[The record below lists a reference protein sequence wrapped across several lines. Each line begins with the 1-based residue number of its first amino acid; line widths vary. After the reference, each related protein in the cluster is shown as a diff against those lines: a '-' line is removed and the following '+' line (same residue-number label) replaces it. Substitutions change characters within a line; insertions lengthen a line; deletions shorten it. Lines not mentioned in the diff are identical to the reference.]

1 MIGQTISHYRITEK
15 LGEGGMGVVYAA
27 EDTRLHRRVAI
38 KFLASSSNVH
48 HRSRFLREAR
58 AVSALSHPNIAAVY
72 DYGET
77 NDGQP
82 YIVMELVSGQT
93 LSELIAE
100 SALTLSR
107 AVEIVEE
114 VTEALA
120 EAHRLGIVHR
130 DIKPSNVILD
140 GRGAAKVLDFG
151 LAKQLNEGTDK
162 GLTDPEALTLFAAT
176 RTQSGLVVGTPLYLS
191 PEQAIG
197 ADVDARSDVF
207 ALGSLLYEC
216 VAGRPAFSGS
226 SVIEI
231 GAQVIHV
238 NPSPPSSF
246 NPRVPKQ
253 LDRIALKALAK
264 KPEARYQSAI
274 EMLNEL
280 RAARATLDD
289 YAQQQRTP
297 RLANLSGAGL
307 RTSAL
312 MTLSEHL
319 RRPRL
324 SLASFMI
331 ALIVAAA
338 CLWGAVRL
346 WRPSAHIPTAE
357 AQRWYD
363 AGTDAMREGSYYQA
377 SKALEQAVKSDDEFA
392 LAHAGLAEAWSELD
406 YSERAKDELL
416 RVGAL
421 VPDRSVLSQVD
432 ARYLDAITSTVT
444 RDYTRAVNSYR
455 EIARLVPDKPQ
466 VYVDLGRAY
475 EKNEEIKKSID
486 SYVQATNRDPQYATA
501 YLRVG
506 YLYGRQQDLAS
517 ATAAFDKAATLYQ
530 GFGNI
535 EGQTEV
541 HYQRGFLFNNL
552 SKAADSRTELER
564 ALEMART
571 TGNLYQQAK
580 TLLKLADVA
589 IEAGDVA
596 QAEAFARQGIELAQA
611 NGIDY
616 LTERGLIDLGNVF
629 MASSDY
635 NQADQLFKQSLE
647 LAQRHKGMR
656 NMARARLSLGSLRT
670 SQGNA
675 DEAVGYIEQ
684 ALPFYQQGGYRKETS
699 TALTLLAR
707 ANKKKGNYDAALKV
721 YQQQLEA
728 AGQVSDQS
736 QIALTHQEIGLLLV
750 RQEYYTEAIPHFDE
764 CYALYKSLGVQQS
777 VENSLMNRANALWQ
791 LGRYEEARASFDQAS
806 AIVKEHVA
814 SDNRQAASIY
824 LFEAGMA
831 LSQRRF
837 PEAQAKSRQVL
848 ELAGE
853 KYKEI
858 ATRAK
863 YTSGLAQAFSG
874 ARQKGKALCEEAVN
888 AAQQDQR
895 EIDPWLLSQALLA
908 FAEASLEDGDAT
920 AAETNALRAQEIFA
934 RLNSL
939 DSGWRALLIAG
950 RASLRAGNRE
960 AAQERFTNASNLLSQ
975 LQQRIG
981 AEAFNTY
988 LARPDITLY
997 RKQLGET
1004 RAEDQ

>member
-1 MIGQTISHYRITEK
+1 
-15 LGEGGMGVVYAA
+15 MGVVYAA
-27 EDTRLHRRVAI
+27 EDARLHRRVAV

-48 HRSRFLREAR
+48 NRSRFLREAR
-58 AVSALSHPNIAAVY
+58 AVSALSHPHIAAIY

-77 NDGQP
+77 SDGQP

-151 LAKQLNEGTDK
+151 LAKQLNEGADK
-162 GLTDPEALTLFAAT
+162 GLTDPEAMTLFAAT
-176 RTQSGLVVGTPLYLS
+176 RTQSGVVVGTPLYLS

-197 ADVDARSDVF
+197 AEVDARSDVF

-226 SVIEI
+226 SIIEI
-231 GAQVIHV
+231 GAQIIHV
-238 NPSPPSSF
+238 NPPPPSSF
-246 NPRVPKQ
+246 NSRVPKQ

-264 KPEARYQSAI
+264 KPEARYQSAV
-274 EMLNEL
+274 EMLADL
-280 RAARATLDD
+280 RAARASLDGH
-289 YAQQQRTP
+289 ALHRTP
-297 RLANLSGAGL
+297 RLADLSGVGF

-312 MTLSEHL
+312 MTLSENL

-324 SLASFMI
+324 SLASFMV
-331 ALIVAAA
+331 ALVVAAA
-338 CLWGAVRL
+338 CLWGAVHL
-346 WRPSAHIPTAE
+346 WRPSAHKANAE

-363 AGTDAMREGSYYQA
+363 AGTDALREGAYYQA
-377 SKALEQAVKSDDEFA
+377 SKALEQAVKADDEFA

-416 RVGAL
+416 RVAQL

-432 ARYLDAITSTVT
+432 ARYLDAVSSTVT
-444 RDYTRAVNSYR
+444 RDYIRAVNSYR
-455 EIARLVPDKPQ
+455 EIARLLPDKPQ
-466 VYVDLGRAY
+466 AYVDLGRAY
-475 EKNEEIKKSID
+475 EKSEDVKKAID
-486 SYVQATNRDPQYATA
+486 SYVEATNRNPQYATA

-517 ATAAFDKAATLYQ
+517 AAAAFDKAATLYQ
-530 GFGNI
+530 AFGNI

-541 HYQRGFLFNNL
+541 YYQRGFLFINL
-552 SKAADSRTELER
+552 SKAADARRELER

-571 TGNLYQQAK
+571 TGNSYQQAK
-580 TLLKLADVA
+580 VLLKLSDVA
-589 IEAGDVA
+589 LNAGDAA
-596 QAEAFARQGIELAQA
+596 QAQVFSHQGIELAQA
-611 NGIDY
+611 NGIDN
-616 LTERGLIDLGNVF
+616 LTERGLVDLGNIF
-629 MASSDY
+629 FIDSDFD
-635 NQADQLFKQSLE
+635 QAEKYFQQSFE
-647 LAQRHKGMR
+647 LAQQHKGTR
-656 NMARARLSLGSLRT
+656 NMARALLSLGSLSF

-675 DEAVGYIEQ
+675 DEAVRYIEQ
-684 ALPFYQQGGYRKETS
+684 ALPFYQQGGYHKETA

-707 ANKKKGNYDAALKV
+707 ANARKGNYDAALKV
-721 YQQQLEA
+721 YQQQLA
-728 AGQVSDQS
+728 AAEQVGDQS
-736 QIALTHQEIGLLLV
+736 QIALAHQELGLLLV
-750 RQEYYTEAIPHFDE
+750 RQEHYTEAIPHFDE

-777 VENSLMNRANALWQ
+777 TENSVMNRADALWQ
-791 LGRYEEARASFDQAS
+791 LGRYEEAHAALDQAS
-806 AIVKEHVA
+806 AIVNQHSA
-814 SDNRQAASIY
+814 SDKWQAASI
-824 LFEAGMA
+824 LSLEASIA

-837 PEAQAKSRQVL
+837 PEAQAKSRQAL

-853 KYKEI
+853 KYKEF
-858 ATRAK
+858 TTQAK
-863 YTSGLAQAFSG
+863 YTAGLAQAFSG
-874 ARQKGKALCEEAVN
+874 DRRKGKSLCEEAVN
-888 AAQQDQR
+888 MAQQDSR
-895 EIDPWLLSQALLA
+895 EIDPWLLSHALLA
-908 FAEASLEDGDAT
+908 FAEVSLEDGDAA

-939 DSGWRALLIAG
+939 DYGWRALLIAG

-960 AAQERFTNASNLLSQ
+960 AATERFTNASNLLSQ
-975 LQQRIG
+975 FQQRIG
-981 AEAFNTY
+981 AEAFNSY

-997 RKQLGET
+997 RKQLGEPL
-1004 RAEDQ
+1004 AEDR

>member
-1 MIGQTISHYRITEK
+1 MIGQTVSHYKIIEK

-27 EDTRLHRRVAI
+27 EDARLHRRVAV

-58 AVSALSHPNIAAVY
+58 AVSALSHPHIAAIY

-77 NDGQP
+77 SDGQP
-82 YIVMELVSGQT
+82 FIVMELVSGQT

-100 SALTLSR
+100 SALTLPR

-151 LAKQLNEGTDK
+151 LAKQISEGADK
-162 GLTDPEALTLFAAT
+162 GLTDPEAMTLFAAT
-176 RTQSGLVVGTPLYLS
+176 RTQSGVVVGTPLYLS

-197 ADVDARSDVF
+197 AEVDARSDVF

-226 SVIEI
+226 SIIEI

-238 NPSPPSSF
+238 NPPPPSSF
-246 NPRVPKQ
+246 NSRVPKQ

-264 KPEARYQSAI
+264 KPEARYQSAV
-274 EMLNEL
+274 EMLADL
-280 RAARATLDD
+280 RAARASLDGH
-289 YAQQQRTP
+289 ALHRTP
-297 RLANLSGAGL
+297 RLADLSGVGF

-312 MTLSEHL
+312 MTLSENL

-324 SLASFMI
+324 SLASFMV
-331 ALIVAAA
+331 ALVVAAA
-338 CLWGAVRL
+338 CLWGAVHL
-346 WRPSAHIPTAE
+346 WRPSAHKANAE

-363 AGTDAMREGSYYQA
+363 AGTDALREGAYYQA
-377 SKALEQAVKSDDEFA
+377 SKALEQAVKADDEVA

-416 RVGAL
+416 RVTQL

-432 ARYLDAITSTVT
+432 ARYLDAVSSTVT

-455 EIARLVPDKPQ
+455 EIARLMADKPQ
-466 VYVDLGRAY
+466 AYVDLGRAY
-475 EKNEEIKKSID
+475 EKNEDVKKAID
-486 SYVQATNRDPQYATA
+486 SYVEATNRNPQYATA

-530 GFGNI
+530 AFGNI

-552 SKAADSRTELER
+552 GKAADSRRELER

-580 TLLKLADVA
+580 TLLKLSDVA
-589 IEAGDVA
+589 LDAGDAA
-596 QAEAFARQGIELAQA
+596 QAQTFSHQGIELAQA
-611 NGIDY
+611 NGIDN
-616 LTERGLIDLGNVF
+616 LTERGLIDLGNIF
-629 MASSDY
+629 FIDSDFD
-635 NQADQLFKQSLE
+635 QAERYFQQSLE
-647 LAQRHKGMR
+647 MAQRHKGMR
-656 NMARARLSLGSLRT
+656 NMARALLSLGSLSL
-670 SQGNA
+670 SQRNA
-675 DEAVGYIEQ
+675 DEAVRYIEQ
-684 ALPFYQQGGYRKETS
+684 ALPFYQQGGYHKETA

-707 ANKKKGNYDAALKV
+707 ANTRKGNYDAALKV
-721 YQQQLEA
+721 YQQQFEV
-728 AGQVSDQS
+728 AGQVGDQS
-736 QIALTHQEIGLLLV
+736 QIALAHQEIGLLLV
-750 RQEYYTEAIPHFDE
+750 RQEHYTEAIPHFDE
-764 CYALYKSLGVQQS
+764 SYAIYKSLGVQQS
-777 VENSLMNRANALWQ
+777 VENSAANRADALWQ
-791 LGRYEEARASFDQAS
+791 LGRYEEAQASLAQAS
-806 AIVKEHVA
+806 AIVNQHSA
-814 SDNRQAASIY
+814 SDKRQAASI
-824 LFEAGMA
+824 LLLEASIA
-831 LSQRRF
+831 FSQRRF
-837 PEAQAKSRQVL
+837 PEAQAKSRQAIG
-848 ELAGE
+848 LAGE

-858 ATRAK
+858 ATQAR
-863 YTSGLAQAFSG
+863 YTQGLAQAFSG
-874 ARQKGKALCEEAVN
+874 DHNKGLALCEEAVN
-888 AAQQDQR
+888 MAQQNER
-895 EIDPWLLSQALLA
+895 GIDPWLLSHALLA
-908 FAEASLEDGDAT
+908 FAEALLEEGDAA
-920 AAETNALRAQEIFA
+920 AAETNALRAQEIFVG
-934 RLNSL
+934 LEGL
-939 DSGWRALLIAG
+939 DSEWRALLIAG
-950 RASLRAGNRE
+950 RASLRAGNAE
-960 AAQERFTNASNLLSQ
+960 ASHQHFTHASNLLSQ

-981 AEAFNTY
+981 TEAFSTY

-997 RKQLGET
+997 RKQLGEALAVD
-1004 RAEDQ
+1004 R

>member
-1 MIGQTISHYRITEK
+1 MIGQTVSHYRIIEK

-27 EDTRLHRRVAI
+27 EDARLHRRVAV
-38 KFLASSSNVH
+38 KFLASSSNIH

-58 AVSALSHPNIAAVY
+58 AISALSHPHIAAIY

-77 NDGQP
+77 SDGQP

-114 VTEALA
+114 VAEALA

-151 LAKQLNEGTDK
+151 LAKQLNEGADK
-162 GLTDPEALTLFAAT
+162 GLTDTEALTLFAAT
-176 RTQSGLVVGTPLYLS
+176 RTQSGIVVGTPLYLS

-264 KPEARYQSAI
+264 KPEARYQSAV
-274 EMLNEL
+274 EMLTDL
-280 RAARATLDD
+280 RAARTSLDD
-289 YAQQQRTP
+289 HAHYRTP
-297 RLANLSGAGL
+297 RLAGLSGAGL

-312 MTLSEHL
+312 MTLSENL

-331 ALIVAAA
+331 ALVVAAA
-338 CLWGAVRL
+338 CLWGAVHL
-346 WRPSAHIPTAE
+346 WRPSAHKANAE

-363 AGTDAMREGSYYQA
+363 AGTDALREGSYYQA
-377 SKALEQAVKSDDEFA
+377 SKALEQAVKADDEFA

-416 RVGAL
+416 RVAEL
-421 VPDRSVLSQVD
+421 VPDRSVLPQVD
-432 ARYLDAITSTVT
+432 ARYLDAISSNVT

-466 VYVDLGRAY
+466 AYVDLGRAY
-475 EKNEEIKKSID
+475 EKNEDVKKAID
-486 SYVQATNRDPQYATA
+486 SYVEATNRNPQYATA

-530 GFGNI
+530 AFGNI

-552 SKAADSRTELER
+552 SKAADSRAELER

-629 MASSDY
+629 LASSDY

-675 DEAVGYIEQ
+675 DEAVRYIEQ

-750 RQEYYTEAIPHFDE
+750 RQEHYTEAIPHFDE

-777 VENSLMNRANALWQ
+777 VENSLTNRADALWQ
-791 LGRYEEARASFDQAS
+791 LGRYEEARASLDQAS
-806 AIVKEHVA
+806 ALIKQHAA
-814 SDNRQAASIY
+814 SDNRQAAANFLTEASI
-824 LFEAGMA
+824 A

-837 PEAQAKSRQVL
+837 PEAQAKSRQAL

-858 ATRAK
+858 ATQAK
-863 YTSGLAQAFSG
+863 YTWGLAQAFSG
-874 ARQKGKALCEEAVN
+874 DQHKGKALCEEAVD
-888 AAQQDQR
+888 AGQQDQR
-895 EIDPWLLSQALLA
+895 AIDPWLLSHALLA

-920 AAETNALRAQEIFA
+920 AAETNALQAQEILA
-934 RLNSL
+934 RLNGL
-939 DSGWRALLIAG
+939 DYRWRALLIAG
-950 RASLRAGNRE
+950 RASLRAGKRE
-960 AAQERFTNASNLLSQ
+960 TAHEHFTNASNLLSQ
-975 LQQRIG
+975 LQQRMET
-981 AEAFNTY
+981 EAFNAY

-1004 RAEDQ
+1004 LVEEK